1 MYKTDELTEDEMRDM
16 INREITLAYP
26 KMCQD
31 EKQIT
36 SYNYHLYSD
45 LLSFVLSE
53 FLSKKPIEYQYKV
66 CCIDKKILNYIGRSM
81 SLNLRSSSSPY
92 WNQIRK
98 QSYNYRGVYLVE
110 TDKAYINGDYD
121 EIEINEDDN
130 YNCMLIQLDKLNF
143 YLKPLI
149 TDYYLKNMT
158 YQQLHKKYGI
168 SLKHLK
174 TAIDEALLII
184 KTECK
189 KTQTL

>member
-1 MYKTDELTEDEMRDM
+1 MYKVDELTDDEKRDM
-16 INREITLAYP
+16 INIAIAKHYP
-26 KMCQD
+26 KMLKD

-45 LLSFVLSE
+45 LLSFCME
-53 FLSKKPIEYQYKV
+53 QFLCKKPLDYQFKV
-66 CCIDKKILNYIGRSM
+66 CVTDDAILNFMGRSM
-81 SLNLRSSSSPY
+81 SLNLRSSTSPY
-92 WNQIRK
+92 WSHIRK
-98 QSYNYRGVYLVE
+98 DSYNYRGIYLAE
-110 TDKAYINGDYD
+110 TDKAYVNGDYD
-121 EIEINEDDN
+121 EIEISEDDD
-130 YNCMLIQLDKLNF
+130 YGCMLIQLDKLNF

-168 SLKHLK
+168 SLRDLK

-189 KTQTL
+189 KTQNT